1 MLVLV
6 QHLIRSGRID
16 RARARALG
24 RLLARFEAQPGP
36 RSAPPRVRA
45 LAQRV
50 AQLKRELSEAIGE
63 VRSCAGC
70 ADGCV
75 TPSGYFDG
83 GRCCGTRTDEVFTR
97 AEVRAIKLAGV
108 PPPTEP
114 AEGGAAEAGCLFR
127 GPRGC
132 ARPPEGRPAK
142 CLVYVCHELRIEL
155 EDTPRFERIQR
166 LRRTLDD
173 LQAELA
179 SASR

>member
-1 MLVLV
+1 VLV

-36 RSAPPRVRA
+36 RFAPARIRA
-45 LAQRV
+45 MAARV
-50 AQLKRELSEAIGE
+50 AELKRELSEAIGD

-70 ADGCV
+70 ARGCV

-83 GRCCGTRTDEVFTR
+83 GRCCGTSTDEVFSP

-108 PPPTEP
+108 RPPTEP

-132 ARPPEGRPAK
+132 SLPPEGRPAK

-155 EDTPRFERIQR
+155 EDTPRFERIGA
-166 LRRTLDD
+166 LRAALDD
-173 LQAELA
+173 ALAELA
-179 SASR
+179 VATE